1 MTMADPTDRLSAK
14 REFVLVL
21 RLIAESDGKVR
32 GELVDPLS
40 QRRQRFSDSTRLADA
55 VRAWIDS
62 ALAAVRE
69 SDSRATSTPTDT

>member
-1 MTMADPTDRLSAK
+1 MAMGDPTDRLSAK

-21 RLIAESDGKVR
+21 RLIAERDGKVR

-40 QRRQRFSDSTRLADA
+40 QRRQRFTDSARLADA

-62 ALAAVRE
+62 ALVAVRE
-69 SDSRATSTPTDT
+69 SDSRDKPTC